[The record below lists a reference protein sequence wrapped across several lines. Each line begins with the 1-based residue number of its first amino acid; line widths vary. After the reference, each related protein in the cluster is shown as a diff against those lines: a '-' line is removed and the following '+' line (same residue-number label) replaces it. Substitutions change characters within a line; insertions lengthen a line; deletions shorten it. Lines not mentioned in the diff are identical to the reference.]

1 MRLASRI
8 RTFLFSMRRRLI
20 ASPPER
26 LAEQG
31 IPRQLRWP
39 LMLRL
44 TLRRFSCLWK
54 AMRARISRWKMNLR
68 SRLYRIHSRR
78 KRFRLRRRLRWPCMV
93 LRLGLRLLML
103 LRLLRGFILCCGTA
117 FSDCAPCGKFSK
129 GSRKTAP
136 YTLKGRAPGKA
147 GGIYPLWRLAGGDL
161 RLSPTTVRLRLD
173 SLSGNRRSAGCPGPA
188 LSGPASSRP

>member
-20 ASPPER
+20 ASHPER

-31 IPRQLRWP
+31 IARQLRWP

-68 SRLYRIHSRR
+68 SRLCRIHSRR
-78 KRFRLRRRLRWPCMV
+78 KRFRLRRRLRWRCMA
-93 LRLGLRLLML
+93 LRLGLLLLML

-117 FSDCAPCGKFSK
+117 FSDCAPCGKFAK
-129 GSRKTAP
+129 GSRKTDP
-136 YTLKGRAPGKA
+136 YTPKGRAPGKA
-147 GGIYPLWRLAGGDL
+147 GVAWRSRTRMTSPSGLAPPRFAFGAVGFQVIVVQQDAQA
-161 RLSPTTVRLRLD
+161 RH
-173 SLSGNRRSAGCPGPA
+173 
-188 LSGPASSRP
+188 